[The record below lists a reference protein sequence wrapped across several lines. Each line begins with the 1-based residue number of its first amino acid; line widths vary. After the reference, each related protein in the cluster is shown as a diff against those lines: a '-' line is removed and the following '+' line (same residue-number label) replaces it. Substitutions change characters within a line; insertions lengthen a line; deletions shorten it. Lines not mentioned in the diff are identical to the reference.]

1 MMEVFRD
8 LTIHGDA
15 ERLARMMDL
24 VERSLTGGW
33 SRDRGIEEHLQGLG
47 PRKAVEYCFAC
58 TKEGQRPAANVFF
71 TEKEPG
77 TLHVPNI
84 VPRVQHRLAYGQYN
98 ALLEEFYQ
106 QFVRPAADQTGAVAE
121 LTGNQADLDRWLS
134 RPVAE
139 KLVGFSRSANR
150 GTGASHPSD
159 RERWN
164 DFVLAAHRECSN
176 LDASTL
182 RRWLVEIEGWAP
194 EVAEQLALE
203 YEYGRELLAFAEG
216 RRSA

>member
-1 MMEVFRD
+1 MEVFRD

-15 ERLARMMDL
+15 ERLAKTMDL
-24 VERSLTGGW
+24 VERCLTGGW
-33 SRDRGIEEHLQGLG
+33 SRDRAIEERLQRLG
-47 PRKAVEYCFAC
+47 PRKAVDYCFAC
-58 TKEGQRPAANVFF
+58 TKEEQRPAANVFF
-71 TEKEPG
+71 TEKDPG
-77 TLHVPNI
+77 TLYVPNI
-84 VPRVQHRLAYGQYN
+84 VPKIQHRLAYGQYN

-106 QFVRPAADQTGAVAE
+106 RFVRPAADQTGTVAE
-121 LTGNQADLDRWLS
+121 LTGNQADLDHWLS
-134 RPVAE
+134 RPAADR
-139 KLVGFSRSANR
+139 LVEFSRGANR
-150 GTGASHPSD
+150 GTGSSHPSD

-164 DFVLAAHRECSN
+164 DFVLAAHRERSS

-194 EVAEQLALE
+194 EVAEQLAIE

>member
-1 MMEVFRD
+1 MEVFRD

-15 ERLARMMDL
+15 EELTRTLDL

-33 SRDRGIEEHLQGLG
+33 SRDRVVEERLQRLG
-47 PRKAVEYCFAC
+47 TRKAVDYCFAC

-71 TEKEPG
+71 REKDPE

-84 VPRVQHRLAYGQYN
+84 VPMTQHRLPYGQYN

-106 QFVRPAADQTGAVAE
+106 QFVRPAANQTGAVAE

-134 RPVAE
+134 PLAAE

-150 GTGASHPSD
+150 GTGSSHPSD

-164 DFVLAAHRECSN
+164 DFVLAAHRECSG

-194 EVAEQLALE
+194 EVAEQLAIE
-203 YEYGRELLAFAEG
+203 YEYGRELLAFADG